1 MINSIKLPDGQY
13 FVEDTMS
20 PDGYIALTIC
30 KSPQNIYETRVVNH
44 GKQLGRPSKDMMP
57 IKRRDSNASHPNSKP
72 TKKRAILRFLIE
84 IHTLTGCVFYAHLIC
99 SLNRLWSL
107 APMGI

>member
-44 GKQLGRPSKDMMP
+44 GKQKGRPTADMRP
-57 IKRRDSNASHPNSKP
+57 IKEETAMRLIRTQNQR
-72 TKKRAILRFLIE
+72 KREQFL
-84 IHTLTGCVFYAHLIC
+84 GF
-99 SLNRLWSL
+99 
-107 APMGI
+107 